1 MYFLCVYPTC
11 EHLVTRMNKDEKT
24 VRKWIWKYVD
34 MIASLELVCCKWEI
48 RCKFSRFRSNKT
60 KMNIQQQMREL
71 RHRLDDIAEM
81 LHPDHEHNAQL
92 LEYMEPITVDAPL
105 NDDDES
111 YSILDK
117 DSLGE

>member
-60 KMNIQQQMREL
+60 KMNIQQQMCSL
-71 RHRLDDIAEM
+71 RHRLDDIDEM
-81 LHPDHEHNAQL
+81 LHPGHDLPND
-92 LEYMEPITVDAPL
+92 YVEPN
-105 NDDDES
+105 NDDVHPDDDNESSSDE
-111 YSILDK
+111 DTV
-117 DSLGE
+117 GELSD